1 MSTYGIIRRST
12 IRQFL
17 PDELVEPL
25 FLLAAVTIIVVGVGA
40 HEAGDDEGHDD
51 AWCMVARKRREGGG
65 VVGVCSFFVLLL
77 VKIRSKVR

>member
-25 FLLAAVTIIVVGVGA
+25 FLLAVVTIIGIGA
-40 HEAGDDEGHDD
+40 HEARDDEGHDD
-51 AWCMVARKRREGGG
+51 AWCMVARKRRGGGG
-65 VVGVCSFFVLLL
+65 VIGVCPFFVLLL
-77 VKIRSKVR
+77 VKFR